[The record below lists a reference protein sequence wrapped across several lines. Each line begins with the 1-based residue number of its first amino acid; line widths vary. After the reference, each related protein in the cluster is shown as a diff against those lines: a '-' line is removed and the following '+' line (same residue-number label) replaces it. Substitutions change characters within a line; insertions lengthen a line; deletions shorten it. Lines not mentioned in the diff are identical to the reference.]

1 MRKSLLI
8 FAMLLCST
16 FVVAQDIE
24 KEVVVTKEYTPNL
37 EIPDKLSVAPRMD
50 DTVALH
56 PELSY
61 AISPVAWNTVF
72 EQRPIAAANTSVYV
86 YPFQPMLYIKA
97 GAGYPLNSLGDLNFV
112 YSTSARDYVGVDVA
126 HRGQWCDI
134 ADLQGIKRNA
144 AYSDTRLKLF
154 GSHSIGERFAIG
166 ADIDASHDM
175 RHYYGDLALTD
186 ELSQSFTMDNT
197 IGLNAANPLNA
208 FGVGGRVWVGSDFT
222 DLSFLN
228 VRAEIK
234 GSYLSSKINQLFVSS
249 IKEGSVVDFK
259 GAQADLSAE
268 VEFAKMFSRHGARL
282 IAGYDFV
289 RGTKS
294 TDYKNSILTVAP
306 RYLFDNGALRVE
318 AGVTIQVD
326 NCTANHSALD
336 ALGHY
341 ALGSSVA
348 IGEKSKGVHL
358 FPYLRLSYNDGALF
372 TPFVEADGSL
382 QAYNYGTLRAQNP
395 YIAPVYNGAN
405 AGVYK
410 VRLGLM
416 GATRSK
422 VLDYSVWAGAYINNR
437 MLYPCLLGAYYF
449 PLTDKLTR
457 IDIGGEL
464 TLRPA
469 RGLEFALDA
478 RYHINRIGEQI
489 DKFTGV
495 SAAGEGSE
503 TLYYMLD
510 YSDGRKPLPAY
521 DVDFKVRYSSAKFM
535 VGVKF
540 GATDGYD
547 CLQYATF
554 AEGEYLGYSFERSCP
569 ARIDLGVE
577 AEYRIGKRFSVW
589 TEVNNLLNRRN
600 YIYPLYP
607 SMGVNCTA
615 GVKILL

>member
-16 FVVAQDIE
+16 AVVAQDIE
-24 KEVVVTKEYTPNL
+24 KEVVVTKEYTPEL
-37 EIPDKLSVAPRMD
+37 DVPDKLAVAPRME
-50 DTVALH
+50 DTVALR

-86 YPFQPMLYIKA
+86 YPFQPMLYVKV

-112 YSTSARDYVGVDVA
+112 YSESARDYVGVDLA
-126 HRGQWCDI
+126 HRGQWCNI
-134 ADLQGIKRNA
+134 ADLQGVKRNA
-144 AYSDTRLKLF
+144 AYSDSRLKLF

-175 RHYYGDLALTD
+175 RRYYGDLALTD
-186 ELSQSFTMDNT
+186 LLAQSFTMDNT
-197 IGLNAANPLNA
+197 IGLNAVNPLNS
-208 FGVGGRVWVGSDFT
+208 FGVGGRIWLGSDFT

-228 VRAEIK
+228 VRAEVK
-234 GSYLSSKINQLFVSS
+234 GSYLSSKINQLFISP
-249 IKEGSVVDFK
+249 IKEGAVEDFK
-259 GAQADLSAE
+259 GGQTDLSAK
-268 VEFAKMFSRHGARL
+268 VELAKIFSRHGARL
-282 IAGYDFV
+282 IAGYDFTS
-289 RGTKS
+289 GTKQ
-294 TDYKNSILTVAP
+294 TDYRNSILTIAP

-318 AGVTIQVD
+318 AGVTVQVD
-326 NCTANHSALD
+326 NCTANSSALA
-336 ALGHY
+336 ALEHY
-341 ALGSSVA
+341 ASGASEAVN
-348 IGEKSKGVHL
+348 EKSKGVHL
-358 FPYLRLSYNDGALF
+358 FPYLRLSYNNGALF
-372 TPFVEADGSL
+372 TPFVEADGGL
-382 QAYNYGTLRAQNP
+382 QAYNYATLRGENP

-405 AGVYK
+405 ADVYK

-422 VLDYSVWAGAYINNR
+422 VLDYSIWAGAYINNR

-464 TLRPA
+464 TFRPV

-478 RYHINRIGEQI
+478 RYHINRIGEKI
-489 DKFTGV
+489 DQFVGV
-495 SAAGEGSE
+495 SGAAEGDE
-503 TLYYMLD
+503 QFYYMLD
-510 YSDGRKPLPAY
+510 YKSGRKPLPAY
-521 DVDFKVRYSSAKFM
+521 DVDFKVRYTSAKFM

-554 AEGEYLGYSFERSCP
+554 AESEYLGYTFERSCP

-577 AEYRIGKRFSVW
+577 AEYRIGKRFAVW
-589 TEVNNLLNRRN
+589 AEVNNLLNRRY

-615 GVKILL
+615 GIKLLL

>member
-289 RGTKS
+289 RGIKS

-306 RYLFDNGALRVE
+306 RYLFDNGALHVE

-372 TPFVEADGSL
+372 TPFVEADGGL

-449 PLTDKLTR
+449 PLADKLTR

-495 SAAGEGSE
+495 SGAAEGSE
-503 TLYYMLD
+503 ALYYMLD

-589 TEVNNLLNRRN
+589 AEVNNLLNRRN

>member
-8 FAMLLCST
+8 FAMLLCSAA
-16 FVVAQDIE
+16 VVAQDIE

-37 EIPDKLSVAPRMD
+37 EIPDKLAVAPRMD

-56 PELSY
+56 PELNY
-61 AISPVAWNTVF
+61 AITPVAWNTVF

-112 YSTSARDYVGVDVA
+112 YSESARDYVGVDLA
-126 HRGQWCDI
+126 HRGQWCNI

-186 ELSQSFTMDNT
+186 ELAQNFTMDNA
-197 IGLNAANPLNA
+197 IGLNATNPLNA
-208 FGVGGRVWVGSDFT
+208 FGVGGRVWIGSDFT

-228 VRAEIK
+228 VRAEVK
-234 GSYLSSKINQLFVSS
+234 GSYLSSKINHLFVSS
-249 IKEGSVVDFK
+249 IKEGSVVDFN
-259 GAQADLSAE
+259 GVQTDLSAK
-268 VEFAKMFSRHGARL
+268 VEFAKMFSQHGARL
-282 IAGYDFV
+282 LAGYDFM
-289 RGTKS
+289 RSAKH
-294 TDYKNSILTVAP
+294 TDYKNSILTIAP
-306 RYLFDNGALRVE
+306 RYLFDNGALHVE

-326 NCTANHSALD
+326 NCTANPSALE

-341 ALGSSVA
+341 ALGASFA
-348 IGEKSKGVHL
+348 ISEKSKGVHL

-372 TPFVEADGSL
+372 TPFVEADGGL
-382 QAYNYGTLRAQNP
+382 QAHNYGTLRVQNP
-395 YIAPVYNGAN
+395 YVAPVYNGAN
-405 AGVYK
+405 ADVYK

-416 GATRSK
+416 GATHSK
-422 VLDYSVWAGAYINNR
+422 VLDYSVWTGAYINNR

-464 TLRPA
+464 TLRPT
-469 RGLEFALDA
+469 RGLEFVLDA
-478 RYHINRIGEQI
+478 RYHINRIGEKI
-489 DKFTGV
+489 DRFTGI
-495 SAAGEGSE
+495 SGAAEGSE
-503 TLYYMLD
+503 ALYYMLA

-554 AEGEYLGYSFERSCP
+554 AEGEYLGYSFEQSCP
-569 ARIDLGVE
+569 VRIDLGVE

-589 TEVNNLLNRRN
+589 AEVNNLLNRRN